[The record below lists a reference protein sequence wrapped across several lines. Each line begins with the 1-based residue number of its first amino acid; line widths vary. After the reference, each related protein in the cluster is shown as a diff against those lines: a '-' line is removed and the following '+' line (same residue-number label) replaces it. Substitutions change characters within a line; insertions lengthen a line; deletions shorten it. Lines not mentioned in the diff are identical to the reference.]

1 MGKTPLNQGSDASDR
16 RSSAEK
22 GNHTDK
28 RLGTEKG
35 TKKQNGNQNYG
46 DQIYSQKRGG
56 NVERQPGTVSPHKKS
71 IVGK

>member
-1 MGKTPLNQGSDASDR
+1 MGKTLLNQGSDASDR
-16 RSSAEK
+16 RSAAEK
-22 GNHTDK
+22 GNNIDK

-46 DQIYSQKRGG
+46 DHIYSQKRGALSK
-56 NVERQPGTVSPHKKS
+56 RDPGTVSPHKKS